1 MCYTIIVEYIRTK
14 KFNNERSFVIMLN
27 YKVSAKVR
35 KAREGESEKFI
46 LINLE
51 QSPVLM
57 EREIASILK
66 RIHPNYKLDNI
77 TYCCYPTKHSRGRK
91 GHYKSRKN

>member
-1 MCYTIIVEYIRTK
+1 
-14 KFNNERSFVIMLN
+14 MLN

-35 KAREGESEKFI
+35 KTKEGESEKFI

-51 QSPVLM
+51 QSPILM

-66 RIHPNYKLDNI
+66 RIHPNYKLDDI
-77 TYCCYPTKHSRGRK
+77 TYCCYPTKRIRGRK
-91 GHYKSRKN
+91 GRYKPRKN